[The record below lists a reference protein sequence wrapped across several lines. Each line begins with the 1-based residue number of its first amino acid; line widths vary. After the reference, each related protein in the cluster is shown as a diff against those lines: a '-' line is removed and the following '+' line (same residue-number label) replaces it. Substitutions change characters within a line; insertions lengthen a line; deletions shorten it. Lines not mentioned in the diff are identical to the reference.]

1 VSRGIRNR
9 YLRVVAVAVAMLGVS
24 LVAFACLGGHV
35 DRATLAAMVMVCAAG
50 SVIREHLGRLRKG
63 ASRSTPS

>member
-1 VSRGIRNR
+1 
-9 YLRVVAVAVAMLGVS
+9 MLGVS